1 VSDSLT
7 SMKEAIEMIRNGAM
21 GNLLGLLGI
30 FIKEITKLTRETVM
44 VKCIGRTE
52 LSIKDNG

>member
-1 VSDSLT
+1 MLDSLT
-7 SMKEAIEMIRNGAM
+7 SMKEAIEMIRNGAT

-44 VKCIGRTE
+44 VKCTGQMEPST
-52 LSIKDNG
+52 KDNG